1 MSQVL
6 MLRRK
11 ATRIAGVG
19 ASLGALALGGSALAD
34 AATSKTS
41 TTGTSTTPQGTQGS
55 APQGAQQGRPQ
66 RDPTTPG
73 GHVGANGKTEA
84 ALPADVAA
92 KVKAAAEAKVSGG
105 TVERVETDVDHG
117 SPYEAHVRKSDGT
130 ELEVL
135 VNKDFKVT
143 AVNDMQ
149 HP

>member
-1 MSQVL
+1 MAL
-6 MLRRK
+6 KLRNGV
-11 ATRIAGVG
+11 IAV
-19 ASLGALALGGSALAD
+19 AALGSLALGGSALAD
-34 AATSKTS
+34 AATSSGSSSSSS
-41 TTGTSTTPQGTQGS
+41 T
-55 APQGAQQGRPQ
+55 AAQQGYPAPGGTTQDRPR
-66 RDPTTPG
+66 RDPTVAG
-73 GHVGANGKTEA
+73 GHRGANGKTEA

-135 VNKDFKVT
+135 VDSNFNVT
-143 AVNDMQ
+143 AVNTMQ